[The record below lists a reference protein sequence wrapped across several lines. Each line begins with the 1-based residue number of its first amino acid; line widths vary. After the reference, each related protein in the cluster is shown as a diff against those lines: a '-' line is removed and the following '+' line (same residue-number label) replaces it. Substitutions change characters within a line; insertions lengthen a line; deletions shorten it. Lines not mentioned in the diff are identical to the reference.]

1 MILHT
6 SKHCWRI
13 LKRSVFDQGVTVSE
27 RDESFPNEYAMHIKN
42 RMGRIYT
49 TFDFEAVIY
58 HKTDLQCFTIL
69 HHKVDIVK
77 FWDSWIAPSKRYK
90 LKTLIVSSKRIPD
103 DVQKFIKENQQDP
116 ACEVSF
122 TTGPHNFKI

>member
-1 MILHT
+1 MILYRIRQWF
-6 SKHCWRI
+6 SKF
-13 LKRSVFDQGVTVSE
+13 KRNIFDQGVTVSE
-27 RDESFPNEYAMHIKN
+27 YDESFPNEYAMHIKQK
-42 RMGRIYT
+42 MGRIYT

-58 HKTDLQCFTIL
+58 HKTNLKSFAL
-69 HHKVDIVK
+69 VYYKVKNVK
-77 FWDSWIAPSKRYK
+77 SLDSRAPNMRYK
-90 LKTLIVSSKRIPD
+90 LLTKVISSKRIPD